1 MKTEPEKLKEK
12 LKEEFT
18 VMKTDQA
25 TTSGWFKR
33 VLIVLLK
40 VELIGKR
47 CLSEGII
54 TTQSK
59 KL

>member
-25 TTSGWFKR
+25 TTSGWFKQ
-33 VLIVLLK
+33 VLIVK
-40 VELIGKR
+40 
-47 CLSEGII
+47 S
-54 TTQSK
+54 
-59 KL
+59 

>member
-25 TTSGWFKR
+25 TTSGWFKQ
-33 VLIVLLK
+33 VLIV
-40 VELIGKR
+40 
-47 CLSEGII
+47 
-54 TTQSK
+54 
-59 KL
+59 KLNSLVRDVSVMVL